1 MPPDPSP
8 NPSPNPSRSRSPKP
22 NPNPNPNPSPHPS
35 QALPVPLY
43 VAYSWHISLNTI
55 FVVFRLLQYRS
66 VATHLGTLIIS
77 LEAMV
82 VHITSN
88 P

>member
-1 MPPDPSP
+1 M
-8 NPSPNPSRSRSPKP
+8 
-22 NPNPNPNPSPHPS
+22 
-35 QALPVPLY
+35 PLY

-82 VHITSN
+82 LHITPPTPN

>member
-1 MPPDPSP
+1 M
-8 NPSPNPSRSRSPKP
+8 
-22 NPNPNPNPSPHPS
+22 
-35 QALPVPLY
+35 PLY

>member
-1 MPPDPSP
+1 MSAIFRPP
-8 NPSPNPSRSRSPKP
+8 
-22 NPNPNPNPSPHPS
+22 
-35 QALPVPLY
+35 
-43 VAYSWHISLNTI
+43 
-55 FVVFRLLQYRS
+55 QYRS

-82 VHITSN
+82 VDVTSN